1 MRRLYTEAQAIAI
14 LEDLGR
20 RWPPSLWLY
29 AVGSGGNGSLLVF
42 RSGEG
47 ARPAQGVDPSQALA
61 QIDGISVDG
70 GDI

>member
-1 MRRLYTEAQAIAI
+1 MRRLYTETQAIAI

-29 AVGSGGNGSLLVF
+29 AVGSGGKGSLLVF
-42 RSGEG
+42 RRGEG
-47 ARPAQGVDPSQALA
+47 ARPDSGIDPSQALA
-61 QIDGISVDG
+61 LIYGISVDG